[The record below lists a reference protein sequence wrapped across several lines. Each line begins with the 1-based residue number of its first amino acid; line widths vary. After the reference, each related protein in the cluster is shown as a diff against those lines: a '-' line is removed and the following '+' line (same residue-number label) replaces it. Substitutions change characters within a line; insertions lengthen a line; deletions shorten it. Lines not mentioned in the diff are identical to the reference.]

1 MLLLLFFLLL
11 ILVVVV
17 QSLCAEKVESVAERQ
32 AQSLTGHCIEDF
44 MGEMMSGLLKIR
56 TSK

>member
-11 ILVVVV
+11 ILVVVH
-17 QSLCAEKVESVAERQ
+17 SLCAEKVESVAERQ

-44 MGEMMSGLLKIR
+44 MGEMMSVLLKIR
-56 TSK
+56 TSN

>member
-11 ILVVVV
+11 ILVVVH
-17 QSLCAEKVESVAERQ
+17 SLCAEKVESVAERQ